1 MVMFQLAFCMFTRGY
16 GYLPLVDLSLQFPLF
31 SHQRPMIVAE
41 YLHGVVSYFRWSLVV
56 SALFVGYI
64 QICCGSIP
72 IKKGQFMS
80 IPQVFFD

>member
-1 MVMFQLAFCMFTRGY
+1 
-16 GYLPLVDLSLQFPLF
+16 
-31 SHQRPMIVAE
+31 MIVAE

-80 IPQVFFD
+80 IPQVFFWLKPNNRLVAKILRRNNVQWNNMG

>member
-1 MVMFQLAFCMFTRGY
+1 
-16 GYLPLVDLSLQFPLF
+16 
-31 SHQRPMIVAE
+31 MIVAE

-80 IPQVFFD
+80 IPQVFFLLKPNNRLVAKILRRNNVQWNNMG